1 MVLLKEISD
10 SAQAITARSQKITL
24 VEIQNWLT
32 LRGVEFFEVKNRI
45 PVSSRKRI
53 FQQNHFSLFI
63 RGPGWLDSK
72 NKKIPKNLVTA
83 ILSWIS
89 KRF

>member
-45 PVSSRKRI
+45 SSRKRI

-63 RGPGWLDSK
+63 RGPGGLDSK

>member
-45 PVSSRKRI
+45 PVSSRNEFFSKTILACLSGDQVGWIQRI
-53 FQQNHFSLFI
+53 
-63 RGPGWLDSK
+63 
-72 NKKIPKNLVTA
+72 KKIQK
-83 ILSWIS
+83 IS
-89 KRF
+89 